1 MLWEKKTQLARE
13 AKNAVDMEYGQG
25 EIKSMKAEIHRM
37 QVSQSIWWSCRRVLY
52 EVLFRDES
60 QALSFFCPMAKFC
73 SIYKR
78 VTMKDKN
85 AANYV
90 GYAPTDRVLEI
101 NLRFV
106 VAYVAVSSL

>member
-1 MLWEKKTQLARE
+1 
-13 AKNAVDMEYGQG
+13 
-25 EIKSMKAEIHRM
+25 
-37 QVSQSIWWSCRRVLY
+37 
-52 EVLFRDES
+52 
-60 QALSFFCPMAKFC
+60 MAKFC
-73 SIYKR
+73 SIYTR
-78 VTMKDKN
+78 VTIKDKN

>member
-1 MLWEKKTQLARE
+1 
-13 AKNAVDMEYGQG
+13 
-25 EIKSMKAEIHRM
+25 MKFCLGMR
-37 QVSQSIWWSCRRVLY
+37 VRRWV
-52 EVLFRDES
+52 
-60 QALSFFCPMAKFC
+60 FCPMAKFC
-73 SIYKR
+73 SIYTR

-85 AANYV
+85 AANYA